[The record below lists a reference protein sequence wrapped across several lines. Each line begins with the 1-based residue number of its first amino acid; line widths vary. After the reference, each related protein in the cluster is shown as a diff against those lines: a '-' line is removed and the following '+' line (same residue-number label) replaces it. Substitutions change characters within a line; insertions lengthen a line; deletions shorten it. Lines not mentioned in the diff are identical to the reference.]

1 MFSGII
7 EQKGTVVSFGEG
19 AGGVSRLRI
28 HAGALSGECPL
39 GASVAVSGVCLTVA
53 QRDAGHVE
61 FDVVAETL
69 RRTTLG
75 GLRAGREVNLER
87 SLRVGDRLDGHFV
100 QGHVDAVATV
110 SRMGA
115 SAGEHLVW
123 FRGDAE
129 LMRCMIAKGSVAID
143 GVSLTLAEVA
153 GDEFSVALIPTTL
166 RLTTLGTL
174 RAGDRVNIETDI
186 LVRTILATLSRIS
199 AEGRADE
206 RAAASTP
213 ITLAR
218 LQEAGFA

>member
-19 AGGVSRLRI
+19 VEGARRLRV
-28 HAGALSGECPL
+28 HAGALAGECPL

-53 QRDAGHVE
+53 QRDGGHLE
-61 FDVVAETL
+61 FDVVAETQ
-69 RRTTLG
+69 RRTMLG
-75 GLRAGREVNLER
+75 GLRAGGEVNLER

-100 QGHVDAVATV
+100 QGHIDALATV
-110 SRMGA
+110 ARVGGT
-115 SAGEHLVW
+115 AGEHLVG

-143 GVSLTLAEVA
+143 GVSLTLAEVTEN
-153 GDEFSVALIPTTL
+153 EFSVTLIPTTL
-166 RLTTLGTL
+166 RLTTLGAL
-174 RAGDRVNIETDI
+174 RTGDRVNIETDI

-199 AEGRADE
+199 ADGPVSQRTTTA
-206 RAAASTP
+206 TP

-218 LQEAGFA
+218 LVEAGFA

>member
-7 EQKGTVVSFGEG
+7 EQKGTVVSLG
-19 AGGVSRLRI
+19 AGVAGTSRLRV
-28 HAGALSGECPL
+28 HAGRLAGECSL

-53 QRDAGHVE
+53 HRDAGHVE

-75 GLRAGREVNLER
+75 GLRSGGEVNLER

-100 QGHVDAVATV
+100 QGHIDAVATV
-110 SRMGA
+110 SRLSGA
-115 SAGEHLVW
+115 AGEHLVW

-143 GVSLTLAEVA
+143 GVSLTLAAVTR
-153 GDEFSVALIPTTL
+153 DEFSVALIPTTL
-166 RLTTLGTL
+166 RLTTLGAL
-174 RAGDRVNIETDI
+174 RPGDRVNIETDI

-199 AEGRADE
+199 ADGRADQ
-206 RAAASTP
+206 RPATSTP